1 MKTTSDRLKQLMKD
15 RNLRQV
21 DILNMSK
28 PHQKELGIKMSKSHL
43 SQYVNAKSSPDQHKL
58 YLLSKTLDVGEAW
71 LMGYDVDSYRVPD
84 EERQKEDTPVSLHKD
99 IIENLDDLKESNA
112 PLVND
117 FIEEII
123 KEQNNKSTF
132 IPETTRIQSNLSYT
146 RQQNVLNYAHDQ
158 LEEQNS
164 KGDNVVDINLY
175 KQDKI
180 EVKVNGCVSA
190 GVGERLHDES
200 LFTEMVKAPVP
211 PHDLALKV
219 NGDSM
224 EPMFKD
230 GEIIFVEKTHNI
242 KNGQIGIFIIEE
254 EAYLKKVFVEDD
266 RLTLISLNKNYRD
279 LHFYE
284 NQSVKLVGKVIL

>member
-1 MKTTSDRLKQLMKD
+1 MTSFSSNLERLMNKRDMSDSDLAALVDVNRTTVTRWRK
-15 RNLRQV
+15 
-21 DILNMSK
+21 
-28 PHQKELGIKMSKSHL
+28 GIR
-43 SQYVNAKSSPDQHKL
+43 SPKL
-58 YLLSKTLDVGEAW
+58 DKLPEIANVFGVEPLD
-71 LMGYDVDSYRVPD
+71 LIS
-84 EERQKEDTPVSLHKD
+84 
-99 IIENLDDLKESNA
+99 ESNKQNII
-112 PLVND
+112 VKIND
-117 FIEEII
+117 VSS
-123 KEQNNKSTF
+123 QLT
-132 IPETTRIQSNLSYT
+132 PP

-158 LEEQNS
+158 LEEQNA
-164 KGDNVVDINLY
+164 KGDNVVDINSY

-180 EVKVNGCVSA
+180 EVNVNGCVSA
-190 GVGERLHDES
+190 GVGERLHEET
-200 LFTEMVKAPVP
+200 LFTETVKAPVP